1 MKLTGNISTNH
12 LKKKIL
18 WEEAL
23 VLHLALQTD
32 SVHLLIDMIQDL
44 EVDMIRAME
53 DDMIQDL
60 EVDMIRAMED
70 DTIQEPEVD
79 MTRAVEDDM
88 IQDPEVDMTR
98 AVRATVLA
106 IAVFS
111 ENLKLLPA
119 ADHFPLRRNHLLEHR
134 DHHLMDHR

>member
-1 MKLTGNISTNH
+1 
-12 LKKKIL
+12 
-18 WEEAL
+18 
-23 VLHLALQTD
+23 
-32 SVHLLIDMIQDL
+32 MIQDL
-44 EVDMIRAME
+44 EVDMTRVME
-53 DDMIQDL
+53 DDTIQEP

-79 MTRAVEDDM
+79 MTRAMEDDT
-88 IQDPEVDMTR
+88 IQEPEVDMIR

-111 ENLKLLPA
+111 ENLKLLPT

-134 DHHLMDHR
+134 GHHLMDRR

>member
-1 MKLTGNISTNH
+1 
-12 LKKKIL
+12 
-18 WEEAL
+18 
-23 VLHLALQTD
+23 
-32 SVHLLIDMIQDL
+32 MIQDL
-44 EVDMIRAME
+44 EVDMT
-53 DDMIQDL
+53 L
-60 EVDMIRAMED
+60 AMED
-70 DTIQEPEVD
+70 DT
-79 MTRAVEDDM
+79 

-134 DHHLMDHR
+134 GHHLMDHRCHPLMDHRRHHLLELRLHHLLDRRCHPLMEIHHKFADQ